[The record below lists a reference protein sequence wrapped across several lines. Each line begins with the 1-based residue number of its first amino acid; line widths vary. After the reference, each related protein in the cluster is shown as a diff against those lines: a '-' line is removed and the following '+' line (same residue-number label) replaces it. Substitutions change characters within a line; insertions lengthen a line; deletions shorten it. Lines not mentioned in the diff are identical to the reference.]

1 MGILGYFARYVA
13 LPSIFPAVILF
24 SASAMA
30 GSPKLI
36 EASRAQEIVSLRRHD
51 DDIKREDMLVTDNC
65 ALGYG
70 PLEPKHP
77 VTFLVYMLGI
87 VWTIVGMRVVSERYF
102 ARAMELHK
110 SLSRY
115 NASFAF

>member
-1 MGILGYFARYVA
+1 MGILGYFVRYVA

-51 DDIKREDMLVTDNC
+51 DDIKREVEL
-65 ALGYG
+65 
-70 PLEPKHP
+70 H
-77 VTFLVYMLGI
+77 
-87 VWTIVGMRVVSERYF
+87 
-102 ARAMELHK
+102 MELDHPNIVK
-110 SLSRY
+110 V
-115 NASFAF
+115 